1 MPEML
6 QAFHFLRPWWL
17 LGLLPLLLTWRYGD
31 RGNRTRD
38 HWAQVIAPH
47 LLGAMMVRSRA
58 QRWFNPVRVAVVMM
72 SLGFIAVAGPAWERQ
87 PTPLFEDEAPLIIAL
102 DVSASM
108 DQRDVQPSRLIRA
121 RQKIEDLLTLRG
133 GSRAALLVYAGSAHR
148 VIPLTG
154 DPDALLHLLS
164 AVNVQMMPRPGK
176 LPESVLPL
184 VARLLS
190 ESAVPGTLLLLGDG
204 IGAATLPA
212 VERFFAQPEVAGA
225 QLLVLGIGT
234 SGAPVEGADFIPL
247 ERESLQQLAA
257 AGGGIY
263 QEVTTDRQDVQR
275 LARAIDNHLISVQDE
290 ELPWV
295 DAGYWLLMPFAG
307 LFLLWFRK
315 GWTLQW
321 LVVVAGATFLMPVNS
336 ARADFADWWLTP
348 DQQGRYLFA
357 QGDYAEA
364 AERFEDLRWKATA
377 YYAAEQFDLAAEYFS
392 RDDTPSGLFNRAN
405 ALAQGRHYL
414 AAVRGYD
421 EVLIR
426 VPGHEGA
433 LHNRALVQAIIDEIN
448 ALSAAQ
454 VAEGDETARDPGA
467 EPRTADGAE
476 RQVLPGEEARTFT
489 AEEILAD
496 ERLQEM
502 WLRGVQA
509 DPARFLG
516 IKFQMQLEAAP

>member
-1 MPEML
+1 MLELL

-31 RGNRTRD
+31 RGGRTRD
-38 HWAQVIAPH
+38 QWAQVIAPH
-47 LLGAMMVRSRA
+47 LLGAMMVRSSA

-108 DQRDVQPSRLIRA
+108 DQQDVQPSRLIRA
-121 RQKIEDLLTLRG
+121 KQKIEDLLMLRG
-133 GSRAALLVYAGSAHR
+133 GSRAALLAYAGSAHT

-154 DPDALLHLLS
+154 DPDVLLHLLS

-176 LPESVLPL
+176 LPESILPL
-184 VARLLS
+184 VARLHS

-204 IGAATLPA
+204 VGAASIPA
-212 VERFFAQPEVAGA
+212 FKEFFAGPDIPGA

-234 SGAPVEGADFIPL
+234 ATGSVEGGDFIPL
-247 ERESLQQLAA
+247 ERESLQRLAA

-263 QEVTTDRQDVQR
+263 QEVTTDRQDVLR
-275 LARAIDNHLISVQDE
+275 LARAIDNHLISVQDQ

-295 DAGYWLLMPFAG
+295 DAGYWLLLPFAV

-321 LVVVAGATFLMPVNS
+321 LAVVGVFLMPVND
-336 ARADFADWWLTP
+336 ARADFVDWWLTP
-348 DQQGRYLFA
+348 DQQGRYLFE
-357 QGDYAEA
+357 QGDYVA
-364 AERFEDLRWKATA
+364 AAGRFEDLRWKATA

-392 RDDTPSGLFNRAN
+392 RDDTTRGLFNRAN
-405 ALAQGRHYL
+405 ALAQARRYL

-421 EVLIR
+421 EVLLR
-426 VPGHEGA
+426 EPGHGA
-433 LHNRALVQAIIDEIN
+433 AVHNRALVQAIVDEIN
-448 ALSAAQ
+448 ALSESQ
-454 VAEGDETARDPGA
+454 VAEGEETARDPGD
-467 EPRTADGAE
+467 EPRSADGAE
-476 RQVLPGEEARTFT
+476 RQVMPGEEARQFT

-496 ERLQEM
+496 QRLQEM

-509 DPARFLG
+509 DPARFLS
-516 IKFQMQLEAAP
+516 IKFQMQLEAVP